1 MSELLKDSESIW
13 CSKQSLEAAVALAV
27 AVACL
32 SAFRIESI
40 ECNRFIRHVFQLEV
54 T

>member
-1 MSELLKDSESIW
+1 MSELLKDSESIC
-13 CSKQSLEAAVALAV
+13 CSKQSLEAAV